1 MALIILNQTRCP
13 LCNEV
18 IAEGDAYIATTAFV
32 HDPADPLWPYSDA
45 AIHTACFQS
54 WPHRPDFV
62 AAYNAAAA
70 RANLPNRMTPEGRLR
85 AQTMTTP
92 ADIASK
98 MLDTLRPDLARNTPP
113 ITDYH
118 LIPAPDHAPR
128 GLSITLICDDERDL
142 PALKRQLPTWA
153 KALRTHLIAQGFDAD
168 DASTCECSA
177 TSRDYI
183 TRDGGAFNHF
193 R

>member
-1 MALIILNQTRCP
+1 MALVIYNQIQCP
-13 LCNEV
+13 LCHAV
-18 IAEGDAYIATTAFV
+18 IAEGDAYVATTAFI

-45 AIHTACFQS
+45 AIHTVCFQS
-54 WPHRPDFV
+54 WPLRPDFV

-113 ITDYH
+113 ITDYQ
-118 LIPAPDHAPR
+118 LIPAPR
-128 GLSITLICDDERDL
+128 GLSITLICDHKRDL
-142 PALKRQLPTWA
+142 SALKRQLPTWS
-153 KALRTHLIAQGFDAD
+153 KALRTHLIAQGFDPD
-168 DASTCECSA
+168 DASTCRFSA
-177 TSRDYI
+177 TSRDHI
-183 TRDGGAFNHF
+183 ARDDGTFNHF